1 MAPAWPCPP
10 PHRPDALSPAA
21 ALALLGAP
29 SPPSA
34 LAAAPA
40 FPRESRQLYTRSIA
54 RSVIDQAPSESR
66 LIGAK
71 GDLPPLISR
80 LVDNATAIREGI
92 VDTFSCDGRYYGY
105 YADQDNECQIFHICV
120 PMKQLFPDLYDD
132 TDILQFSF
140 ICPKHTIF
148 TQDAMV
154 CAWRDSA
161 FPCSEAHRLYDR
173 NSMFFIVPA
182 EDVRRERSDV
192 EQATSASDSAS
203 TAAATTVTSST
214 TTTTTTTSAPVRR
227 RTPTTEAT
235 TTTTQTTDDHDD
247 PEFDDATPPPE
258 KDDLNHRGDN
268 DDRHDATFR
277 KETKHHDLDDA
288 RPRSGVDDRGRGRR
302 AHHAPVLVAE
312 EVVPAALLRGLEGR
326 PTPAKPDTRTGGK
339 NEARCFC
346 GFWSLSLA

>member
-1 MAPAWPCPP
+1 MIP
-10 PHRPDALSPAA
+10 LLLVTA
-21 ALALLGAP
+21 ALLLASAP

-34 LAAAPA
+34 AAAPPS

-54 RSVIDQAPSESR
+54 RSVIDQAPSGSR

-80 LVDNATAIREGI
+80 LVDNATVIREGI

-120 PMKQLFPDLYDD
+120 PMKQLFPDLYDE

-154 CAWRDSA
+154 CAWQDSA

-182 EDVRRERSDV
+182 EEVRRERSDV
-192 EQATSASDSAS
+192 EEASPSDSAT
-203 TAAATTVTSST
+203 TATATTVTSST
-214 TTTTTTTSAPVRR
+214 TTSSTTPVPMWRRTSTTEPSTTTTTTSTTPRPIRR
-227 RTPTTEAT
+227 RTSTTEAATTTTTTSRTPRPIRRRTSTTEASTTTTTTTISTKSFPLWRRWTSTTEAT
-235 TTTTQTTDDHDD
+235 TTTSTTPASTRRRRTTTIATSTPEHEPTWTTTTDDTE
-247 PEFDDATPPPE
+247 PTT
-258 KDDLNHRGDN
+258 LQYWWHR
-268 DDRHDATFR
+268 RSYQ
-277 KETKHHDLDDA
+277 
-288 RPRSGVDDRGRGRR
+288 RPY
-302 AHHAPVLVAE
+302 
-312 EVVPAALLRGLEGR
+312 
-326 PTPAKPDTRTGGK
+326 
-339 NEARCFC
+339 F
-346 GFWSLSLA
+346 LA

>member
-1 MAPAWPCPP
+1 MTPLLLVSAV
-10 PHRPDALSPAA
+10 
-21 ALALLGAP
+21 LALMCAP

-34 LAAAPA
+34 FAASPA

-54 RSVIDQAPSESR
+54 RSVIAQAPSESR

-105 YADQDNECQIFHICV
+105 YADQDNDCQIFHICV
-120 PMKQLFPDLYDD
+120 PMQQLFPDLYDD

-192 EQATSASDSAS
+192 EQTTSDSAS

-214 TTTTTTTSAPVRR
+214 TTASSTTTPAPIRR
-227 RTPTTEAT
+227 RTPTTEAST
-235 TTTTQTTDDHDD
+235 TTTPTTSVPMRRWRTSTTEATTTTPSSTTPLPIRRRTASTTEATTTTVNTRRRSTTTSTTPD
-247 PEFDDATPPPE
+247 PDVAWTTATENAEPT
-258 KDDLNHRGDN
+258 
-268 DDRHDATFR
+268 TFQFR
-277 KETKHHDLDDA
+277 WRRRSFQ
-288 RPRSGVDDRGRGRR
+288 RPFFAV
-302 AHHAPVLVAE
+302 
-312 EVVPAALLRGLEGR
+312 
-326 PTPAKPDTRTGGK
+326 
-339 NEARCFC
+339 
-346 GFWSLSLA
+346 

>member
-1 MAPAWPCPP
+1 MT
-10 PHRPDALSPAA
+10 HLLLVAA

-235 TTTTQTTDDHDD
+235 TTTTQTTSVPLRRRRTSTTQATTTTTPSSTTPRPLRRRTTSTTEATTTTATTPLSARRRSTTTSTTPD
-247 PEFDDATPPPE
+247 PEAASTTAAEDAEPTT
-258 KDDLNHRGDN
+258 LQFWWQR
-268 DDRHDATFR
+268 RSFQ
-277 KETKHHDLDDA
+277 
-288 RPRSGVDDRGRGRR
+288 RPFF
-302 AHHAPVLVAE
+302 VA
-312 EVVPAALLRGLEGR
+312 
-326 PTPAKPDTRTGGK
+326 
-339 NEARCFC
+339 
-346 GFWSLSLA
+346 